1 MEHGRFKYSAIA
13 QRPKLQLPNGARVAV
28 WVIPNIE
35 HFHYDKPAM
44 SMTPMTMGFKPDV
57 LNYAWRDYGVR
68 VGVWRVMEIMER
80 QGFPATAALNSE
92 VCVHYP
98 QIIQEGN
105 RLGWEWMA
113 HGPTNSMLFTGMP
126 EDAERPIITGVLDA
140 IAQHT
145 GKRSR
150 GWLGPAL
157 TETENTLD
165 ILAEAGIDYVA
176 DWCND
181 EQPYRMKTRSRP
193 IIAMPYTLEVGDIP
207 VFLQHGGSG
216 EDFYRMITDQFDM
229 MYEEGASQYRVLAIA
244 LHPFIVGHAFRAK
257 HLERALTCASATPC
271 GSRPGARSPTGTTRR
286 PRNSAGRQPGPTVCE
301 PKASSS
307 QRAMAASSS
316 SSPSKPMIW
325 MPNGTPSTISTGR
338 L

>member
-1 MEHGRFKYSAIA
+1 
-13 QRPKLQLPNGARVAV
+13 
-28 WVIPNIE
+28 
-35 HFHYDKPAM
+35 
-44 SMTPMTMGFKPDV
+44 
-57 LNYAWRDYGVR
+57 
-68 VGVWRVMEIMER
+68 
-80 QGFPATAALNSE
+80 
-92 VCVHYP
+92 
-98 QIIQEGN
+98 
-105 RLGWEWMA
+105 MA

-126 EDAERPIITGVLDA
+126 EDAERPIITGVLDT

-216 EDFYRMITDQFDM
+216 EDFYRMIDRPVRHDVRGGRRTST
-229 MYEEGASQYRVLAIA
+229 ASWQSRCTRSSSAIRSGRS
-244 LHPFIVGHAFRAK
+244 IWSGRW
-257 HLERALTCASATPC
+257 RICASATPC
-271 GSRPGARSPTGTTRR
+271 GSRPEARSPTGTPAWRRNRATHPDRWCASRRR
-286 PRNSAGRQPGPTVCE
+286 PTASAPWRRGLRL
-301 PKASSS
+301 
-307 QRAMAASSS
+307 RLR
-316 SSPSKPMIW
+316 SP
-325 MPNGTPSTISTGR
+325 
-338 L
+338 